1 MQQENLN
8 AYWEAKSSK
17 KIILR
22 MQFLEFK
29 DKDLRQ
35 ITLSTASLHRVYKLQ
50 LAEYERN
57 SDLYK
62 VVFTAL

>member
-1 MQQENLN
+1 MMKFINLLLLCQR
-8 AYWEAKSSK
+8 WK
-17 KIILR
+17 

-57 SDLYK
+57 SDLYL